1 MNTIEYNFDSMT
13 KTSKEH
19 KTGSESQGKAC
30 FLCRKVYKNVIQL
43 CTYCEKKLKAASAPN
58 ASVIDGG
65 LINAFNQKRAVD
77 KTKCVQNLV
86 RELSTDKSES
96 RVTMDELRKRN
107 KALEAKLRR
116 QATKKSTTA
125 ALGFKEK
132 GAKSAAKSLT
142 D

>member
-1 MNTIEYNFDSMT
+1 MNTIKYNFDSMT

-77 KTKCVQNLV
+77 KTKCVEKLV
-86 RELSTDKSES
+86 HELNPEQG
-96 RVTMDELRKRN
+96 
-107 KALEAKLRR
+107 KL
-116 QATKKSTTA
+116 
-125 ALGFKEK
+125 
-132 GAKSAAKSLT
+132 
-142 D
+142 